1 MFNPKLL
8 GLLLLVSCAADV
20 RSDAP
25 DVESLSIRRS
35 ICGFSHPESV
45 AAARGRYFVS
55 NIGAE
60 LDPTAADADGF
71 ISELD
76 RHGEILALRAFAP
89 LDAPKGLAV
98 VERTLYVADLAR
110 VVGFDIDS
118 HERVFEASVTGD
130 TPVLLNDLAVVDTHT
145 LWVSDTL
152 GNALWRLDLPSAGL
166 TPIAHDVLGANGIAI
181 DHARGR
187 AYVVGV
193 GADFGGGGLYE
204 LALDGNGGAREIDG
218 PFGVLDGLALLHD
231 GRLIASD
238 WVELEQ
244 PAAGELIT
252 FTRAGKRQRTVRLA
266 EELHGPADFYYDARA
281 ELLWVP
287 AMADNCVRVVP
298 VP

>member
-8 GLLLLVSCAADV
+8 ALLLVVSCAAEV
-20 RSDAP
+20 RDAQVSEP
-25 DVESLSIRRS
+25 LAIQRS

-45 AAARGRYFVS
+45 ARAGKRYFVS

-76 RHGEILALRAFAP
+76 RHGEIRELRAFAP
-89 LDAPKGLAV
+89 LDAPKGLVV

-118 HERVFEASVTGD
+118 RERVFEATLTSD
-130 TPVLLNDLAVVDTHT
+130 APVLLNDLAVIDAHT

-152 GNALWRLDLPSAGL
+152 GSAIWRLDLGSAAF
-166 TPIAHDVLGANGIAI
+166 TPIARDVLGANGIAI
-181 DHARGR
+181 DRERGR
-187 AYVVGV
+187 VYVVGV
-193 GADFGGGGLYE
+193 GADFAGGGLYE
-204 LALDGNGGAREIDG
+204 LALDGSGGAREIEG
-218 PFGVLDGLALLHD
+218 PFGVLDGLAVLDD

-252 FTRAGKRQRTVRLA
+252 FNRAGKRQRSVRLA

-287 AMADNCVRVVP
+287 AMADNCVRVIP
-298 VP
+298 AP